1 MIIDQLSNFTFYQAL
16 HPRLA
21 RALTILRDGALQ
33 PRPPGRHDIDGQE
46 MYAIV
51 NEYITELQTQGKWE
65 AHRKYWDVQLVVSG
79 VERMGYANIRNMTVA
94 QPYDAACD
102 AEFFDGAGSFLTVH
116 AGMFAVFAP
125 HDVHM
130 PGIADGAPGPVR
142 KIVVKV
148 AMDG

>member
-1 MIIDQLSNFTFYQAL
+1 MIIDQLSNSALYKGL

-21 RALTILRDGALQ
+21 QALAILRDGDLQ
-33 PRPPGRHDIDGQE
+33 KRSPGRHAIDGQA
-46 MYAIV
+46 MYAV
-51 NEYITELQTQGKWE
+51 VDEYVTRPQDQGQWE
-65 AHRKYWDVQLVVSG
+65 AHRRYWDVQLVVSG